1 MIFQKIVAI
10 LMVALTIPVIVFD
23 GDATATIFA
32 LIVAVPAFCSK
43 KKVF

>member
-1 MIFQKIVAI
+1 MIFQKILAI
-10 LMVALTIPVIVFD
+10 LLVTLTIPAIVFD

-32 LIVAVPAFCSK
+32 LLVAVPTFFSK